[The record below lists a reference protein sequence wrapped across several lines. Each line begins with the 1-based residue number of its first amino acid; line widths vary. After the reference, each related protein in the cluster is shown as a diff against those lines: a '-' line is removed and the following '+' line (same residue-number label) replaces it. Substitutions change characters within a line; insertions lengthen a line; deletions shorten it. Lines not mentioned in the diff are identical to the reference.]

1 MDTKARLLFL
11 CSLFAANLGFAQNIG
26 FGTTQ
31 PQTIVDLNG
40 DLAIRST
47 PLTLANGVLNAV
59 DVTTPKF
66 SSFRVTGP
74 NAPFTIAGMVAGS
87 EGKLVTLFN
96 RSGQTMTVANEAGTA
111 NANAR
116 IITGTE
122 SGINIPNNAS
132 IQFQY
137 DNTLFRWVVRSHS
150 APAGGVA
157 VSGGWGLSGNA
168 GLNNANFVGTTDG
181 SPLTLKQNSATVGYF
196 AGNNVLLGV
205 GAGSGFA
212 SGNNNAFILGK
223 MRSPLTT
230 TQYSVA
236 IGTDAEI
243 SGDYQ
248 IMIGAPVHKTGIGL
262 GYNEAPDHTL
272 TIGRR
277 YGNAGA
283 LGIYG
288 SGNFHTHFNYG
299 NTEDTYIRGGKL
311 LSKVYIND
319 GNGGDVIIGSP
330 STSSVGIGTN
340 LPQYKLHVLGQGHFY
355 NANRI
360 SFTTGEQGG
369 QYFGGGSL
377 SVSSQNLDNYP
388 AGIEN
393 NYLSFDGRNIQAF
406 VRSMDDGSV
415 SDYAGSVVLNPID
428 GNVGIGTNY
437 APNRKLEIYKGRIL
451 FTGAQDAANFVYG
464 GIEFTNAAGNSL
476 RGFVGMAGDDLIGFY
491 GYTGGGFGLLMH
503 VPTGNVSIGTVTG
516 ATGYKLSVGGKIM
529 AEEIR
534 VQSKASWPDYVFKP
548 GYPLTPLSTLEKQIN
563 VLGHLP
569 NMPDAGTIEKE
580 GISLGDMQTRMME
593 KIEELTL
600 YIIQVDKDNKLL
612 KEEIKALKE
621 SRQSHAATRF

>member
-11 CSLFAANLGFAQNIG
+11 CCLMAANWGFSQNIG
-26 FGTTQ
+26 FGTNQ

-74 NAPFTIAGMVAGS
+74 NAPFTIAGMVAGY

-157 VSGGWGLSGNA
+157 ISGGWGLSGNA

-181 SPLTLKQNSATVGYF
+181 NPLTLKQNSATVGYF
-196 AGNNVLLGV
+196 ADNNVMLGV

-248 IMIGAPVHKTGIGL
+248 IMIGAPYHKTGVGL

-288 SGNFHTHFNYG
+288 TGNFHTHFNYG

-319 GNGGDVIIGSP
+319 GNGGDVIIGST

-340 LPQYKLHVLGQGHFY
+340 YPLGYAKLEVLTQPESRALALGDLTVGMVHFIGGEGRGINGKGGYIGTSSNHPLHFY
-355 NANRI
+355 TNSQFAQMSLLQNGAVCI
-360 SFTTGEQGG
+360 
-369 QYFGGGSL
+369 GSL
-377 SVSSQNLDNYP
+377 
-388 AGIEN
+388 
-393 NYLSFDGRNIQAF
+393 
-406 VRSMDDGSV
+406 
-415 SDYAGSVVLNPID
+415 
-428 GNVGIGTNY
+428 
-437 APNRKLEIYKGRIL
+437 
-451 FTGAQDAANFVYG
+451 
-464 GIEFTNAAGNSL
+464 
-476 RGFVGMAGDDLIGFY
+476 
-491 GYTGGGFGLLMH
+491 
-503 VPTGNVSIGTVTG
+503 TG
-516 ATGYKLSVGGKIM
+516 ATGYKLNVAGKIM

-534 VQSKASWPDYVFKP
+534 VQSYAAWPDYVFKP
-548 GYPLTPLSTLEKQIN
+548 GYALTPLPTLEKQIN
-563 VLGHLP
+563 LLGHLP
-569 NMPDAGTIEKE
+569 NMPDAASIEKE
-580 GISLGDMQTRMME
+580 GITLGDMQTRMME

-621 SRQSHAATRF
+621 NSQSHAAKRF